1 VAITLRDARRGD
13 ELAVAELHVRSWQ
26 EAYRELMPAEFLAAL
41 DPWER
46 AQRYEFEG
54 REEAPRTVVA
64 VVLGEEG
71 TGDGLSTTRG
81 EEGIGD
87 GLPTTRGEEG
97 TGDDPS
103 LTNSVEVRSGSSPV
117 PFDRAEGG
125 SPGGGHT
132 EAIVGFA
139 TFGPSRDADASG
151 LGEIYALYVD
161 PESYGG
167 GTGRLLM
174 AEARR
179 RLHDA
184 GMNEAI
190 LWVLRGNKRAQRFYE
205 REGWKPDGATR
216 LEQPYGI
223 VSNVARFR
231 RPLD

>member
-13 ELAVAELHVRSWQ
+13 ELGVAELHVRSWQ

-41 DPWER
+41 DPRER

-54 REEAPRTVVA
+54 GEEAPRTVVA

-71 TGDGLSTTRG
+71 TGDGLS
-81 EEGIGD
+81 
-87 GLPTTRGEEG
+87 TTRGEEG

-125 SPGGGHT
+125 SPGEGPT

-179 RLHDA
+179 RLREA